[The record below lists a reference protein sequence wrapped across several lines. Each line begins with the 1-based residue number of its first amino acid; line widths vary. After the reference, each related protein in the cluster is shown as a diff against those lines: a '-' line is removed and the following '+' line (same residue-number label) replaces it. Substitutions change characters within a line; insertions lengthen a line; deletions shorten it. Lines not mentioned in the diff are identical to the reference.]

1 MTGSGEPDEVR
12 LRRTRIEEVLV
23 VLSLSILYSAV
34 TAIISLSTAPVHGI
48 AVSAVPTAPLFAYQ
62 LTDFVF
68 GLAPVWLVIHLL
80 GRTGE
85 GPGSIGLRWDGVPDV
100 VWGVALAAIV
110 GGVGLG
116 LYRLAVALQ
125 VNRFVIPVAPGH
137 WWTVPVLVMTSIQ
150 AGLLEE
156 VVAAYLI
163 TRLGQIGL
171 SAALSVGLAAI
182 LRGAYH
188 LYQGWGGF
196 AGNLLL
202 GIFFGTILIRTR
214 RTWPFVLAHATVDLA
229 AGLLYLHFRNRLSW
243 I

>member
-1 MTGSGEPDEVR
+1 MARPDEPQAI
-12 LRRTRIEEVLV
+12 LKRTRTEEILV
-23 VLSLSILYSAV
+23 VLSLSLLYSAV

-62 LTDFVF
+62 LTDFIF
-68 GLAPVWLVIHLL
+68 GLAPVWLLIHLL
-80 GRTGE
+80 RRTGE
-85 GPGSIGLRWDGVPDV
+85 GAGAIGLRWVRGRDARSGL
-100 VWGVALAAIV
+100 ALAGIV
-110 GGVGLG
+110 GLVGLG

-125 VNRFVIPVAPGH
+125 VNRFVVPVAPGH
-137 WWTVPVLVMTSIQ
+137 WWTLPVLLMTSIQ

-156 VVAAYLI
+156 IVAAYLI

-171 SAALSVGLAAI
+171 SAATSVGLAAL

-202 GIFFGTILIRTR
+202 GIFFGSIFIRTR
-214 RTWPFVLAHATVDLA
+214 RTWPFVLAHATVDIA
-229 AGLLYLHFRNRLSW
+229 AGLLYLIYRNRLSW